1 MSERKVT
8 DAKADP
14 FSTNSR
20 YQCLVDPLGDQP
32 DDGGLVGAGHCSQL
46 ASGLACLEEQKL
58 VRPEKS
64 VIRLNNNQKRRRVGR
79 PASSNDVR
87 LTPKYHDPIDVARL
101 GKALAAIALKQAGIV
116 QAESARAFTEADGG
130 SHGKNE

>member
-8 DAKADP
+8 DAKVDP
-14 FSTNSR
+14 VSANSR
-20 YQCLVDPLGDQP
+20 CQCLVDPLGDQP
-32 DDGGLVGAGHCSQL
+32 DDGGLVGASHCSQPATGL
-46 ASGLACLEEQKL
+46 ASLEEQKL
-58 VRPEKS
+58 VRPERS
-64 VIRLNNNQKRRRVGR
+64 VIRLNNKQKRRGVGR
-79 PASSNDVR
+79 PASSIDVR

-116 QAESARAFTEADGG
+116 QAESARAFNEVDED